1 MMNAMN
7 GAAQPDREDDGSP
20 RKAREREQYIA
31 SWVEQKIQQAQR
43 RGDFNN
49 LPGAGKPLKDLDKPH
64 DTNWW
69 VNQMVRREKVDP
81 TTLMHPAMGLR
92 RERSTFPESLAH
104 LGDEAD
110 VRAALVDFNDRVIA
124 DRKKPYFGNGMPP
137 VVGRVDVEEMLQRWR
152 DLKR

>member
-1 MMNAMN
+1 MN
-7 GAAQPDREDDGSP
+7 
-20 RKAREREQYIA
+20 
-31 SWVEQKIQQAQR
+31 
-43 RGDFNN
+43 
-49 LPGAGKPLKDLDKPH
+49 GAGKPLKDLDKPH

-104 LGDEAD
+104 LSDEVD

-137 VVGRVDVEEMLQRWR
+137 VVGRVDVDEMLQRWR
-152 DLKR
+152 DLRS